1 MQRTFFGSGAS
12 HRQAGA
18 ALVVGLLL
26 LLVLTMLAISGVNS
40 TSLNL
45 VMAGNTQFAQNA
57 FQSAETGIER
67 SMAKNT
73 FNPDPNLAPETQTND
88 EDEQDETCFRA
99 VSKVQVCG
107 IAQPALP
114 GSSLDSYSTFH
125 FQIESTGCAKRGAS
139 AKNIQALALIAPA
152 GDSFAPEE
160 TCTVSGE
167 VDGGAYDK
175 LEY

>member
-1 MQRTFFGSGAS
+1 MQRTSFGFGAS

-26 LLVLTMLAISGVNS
+26 LLVLTILAISGVNS

-67 SMAKNT
+67 SMAKND
-73 FNPDPNLAPETQTND
+73 FNPDPNLAAETLSNE
-88 EDEQDETCFRA
+88 EDEEDETCFSA
-99 VSKVQVCG
+99 VSEVQVCG

-114 GSSLDSYSTFH
+114 GSSLDNYSTFH
-125 FQIESTGCAKRGAS
+125 FEIKSTGCAKRGAS

-152 GDSFAPEE
+152 GDSFAPKVN
-160 TCTVSGE
+160 CTAAGE

-175 LEY
+175 FEY

>member
-1 MQRTFFGSGAS
+1 MIRTSFGFRTS

-26 LLVLTMLAISGVNS
+26 LVVLTLLAISGVNS

-45 VMAGNTQFAQNA
+45 VMAGNTQFAQKA

-67 SMAKNT
+67 SMVVND
-73 FNPDPNLAPETQTND
+73 FNPDPSLPAETETN
-88 EDEQDETCFRA
+88 EEAEKDETCFTA

-114 GSSLDSYSTFH
+114 GSSLGKYSTFH

-152 GDSFAPEE
+152 TDNVAPKEI
-160 TCTVSGE
+160 CDANGE
-167 VDGGAYDK
+167 VNGGANDK
-175 LEY
+175 FEY